1 MWIVCC
7 NIATEKWLGGTP
19 LERPLWGEITPVPPF
34 LTGLDK
40 ACFSILGWPGFLCE
54 FHRQTGVKN
63 HRHTAGFSLF
73 FGRPNS
79 WFSKSGRAQ
88 FGNPLVS
95 PIRVIAYRNPRTLL
109 EK

>member
-1 MWIVCC
+1 LYVAILQRKSGWAAPPW
-7 NIATEKWLGGTP
+7 NAHFGAKLR
-19 LERPLWGEITPVPPF
+19 LFPPF